1 MQKEK
6 ITRLNYD
13 VGFYASSE
21 DIKAIAAGKV
31 PKGSNPEISK
41 AAVELASELKEEVV
55 DSYDSYLLKKD
66 QQFTQLSVM
75 EKDNE
80 FDL

>member
-1 MQKEK
+1 
-6 ITRLNYD
+6 
-13 VGFYASSE
+13 
-21 DIKAIAAGKV
+21 V

-41 AAVELASELKEEVV
+41 ATVELASELKEEVV